1 MTQPSSLVQA
11 LTVAALLAG
20 LPAEHLAQL
29 AATARRRTYR
39 RGEVIFHQGDVG
51 NSLHVLVSGV
61 VKVVND
67 AESGAEA
74 VLFILGPGDTFGELS
89 LLDGEPRSAS
99 VEAMEPVETVM
110 LDRGVFLQYLA
121 EHPEMLMPVTA
132 ALCGVIRRLT
142 ETVGGHCCVL
152 TPYLSRGRSSVR
164 FRAGEVAL

>member
-1 MTQPSSLVQA
+1 MTQSSLVQA
-11 LTVAALLAG
+11 LTEASLLAG

-51 NSLHVLVSGV
+51 NSLHVLVSGA

-67 AESGAEA
+67 AESGDEA

-89 LLDGEPRSAS
+89 LLDGEPRSAG

-110 LDRGVFLQYLA
+110 LDRAVFLQYLA
-121 EHPEMLMPVTA
+121 EHPEMLMPVTT

-142 ETVGGHCCVL
+142 ETSGI
-152 TPYLSRGRSSVR
+152 
-164 FRAGEVAL
+164 